1 MTGTEQIAVVF
12 GWAMVPFILS
22 VTFGC
27 TACGD
32 KKVAPMKDVLAI
44 VLGIIAYGAVSQ
56 GLYSTFASWT
66 HWGVMLCA
74 GLGFLAMHFVVC
86 ISYKFIYAGMPETAA
101 H

>member
-1 MTGTEQIAVVF
+1 MGGTEQIAVIY

-44 VLGIIAYGAVSQ
+44 ALGVIAFGVVSCALR
-56 GLYSTFASWT
+56 GVFADWT
-66 HWGVMLCA
+66 HWGVLLA
-74 GLGFLAMHFVVC
+74 GGIGFLAMHFAIV
-86 ISYKFIYAGMPETAA
+86 IAYKFIYAGLPQTAT